1 MGAEGL
7 ILRLACDPQQWKSS
21 VLETCN
27 LSGSALPS
35 QRSAMHHESIVLLD
49 QKGRSLLPF
58 TAQGDDTHHFDQY
71 DQYTEFDALVDAM
84 QKTKSRTM
92 TTAPLRNVY
101 IQKKD
106 GRSDT

>member
-35 QRSAMHHESIVLLD
+35 QRSAMHQDSIVLLD

-58 TAQGDDTHHFDQY
+58 TTNEDETHHFDQY
-71 DQYTEFDALVDAM
+71 TELDALIDAM
-84 QKTKSRTM
+84 QKTKSRAM

-101 IQKKD
+101 IKKKD